1 VTALE
6 QGQSSLAMHQFAE
19 AIKTLDEDTLALE
32 SYRLRIGILVRGAPG
47 LRAILSGR
55 TAAFSPDASG

>member
-1 VTALE
+1 
-6 QGQSSLAMHQFAE
+6 MHQFAE